1 MSEAKS
7 ESAESLAGTTPP
19 AKTPPS
25 KTPPSKT
32 PPAEPSKQSVL
43 RRYYPAAVPVILGL
57 IIYFMPVPDG
67 VDPKGMHMLGIF
79 VGTIVALILQPLPTG
94 SVALVGLS
102 IAMITQT
109 ETPTEA
115 LSGFSNTTIWLIV
128 ASFFIAEGF
137 LVTGL
142 GKRVALMFVTKLGK
156 SSLGLSYGM
165 ALTDLILAPATP
177 SNTARA
183 GGVVY
188 PIIVSLSKLEDSNP
202 EPEDSRKKLGAYL
215 LLTSLQVNVVTS
227 AMFITAMAGNPVAVD
242 AAAKIGIDISW
253 GKWALAASVPGIAS
267 LIAIPWVMSKIFP
280 PTMLKTPKAPE
291 QAREE
296 LRKAGPIS
304 RNEKIMA
311 ATFVLLL
318 VLWWPGLAAQ
328 RQCHY
333 NSIRRNRHPVGDQGA
348 DVEQP
353 GPRHR
358 GVADARVLCRSGRY
372 GKPSRRTRRDLVDR
386 NPGLLER
393 RRFAVDLGFCDP
405 DLGVLL
411 RALSVCVEHRADRRD
426 VRGVSRRGGGNRCT
440 AAVLSPGVRLHR
452 QPVRRY
458 LALRVRSG
466 RSDLRFRIHQG
477 PRNGSESVS

>member
-7 ESAESLAGTTPP
+7 ESTESFSET
-19 AKTPPS
+19 
-25 KTPPSKT
+25 T

-318 VLWWPGLAAQ
+318 VLWCLGSQLNVNATTTAF
-328 RQCHY
+328 
-333 NSIRRNRHPVGDQGA
+333 VGIGILLVTKVLTWNNLVHDTGA
-348 DVEQP
+348 WQTLVFFAVLVGMASHLEELGVISWIGTQVSSSSTVC
-353 GPRHR
+353 R
-358 GVADARVLCRSGRY
+358 GS
-372 GKPSRRTRRDLVDR
+372 
-386 NPGLLER
+386 GLL
-393 RRFAVDLGFCDP
+393 
-405 DLGVLL
+405 
-411 RALSVCVEHRADRRD
+411 
-426 VRGVSRRGGGNRCT
+426 
-440 AAVLSPGVRLHR
+440 
-452 QPVRRY
+452 
-458 LALRVRSG
+458 RS
-466 RSDLRFRIHQG
+466 
-477 PRNGSESVS
+477 

>member
-7 ESAESLAGTTPP
+7 EHTDVVVEP
-19 AKTPPS
+19 
-25 KTPPSKT
+25 
-32 PPAEPSKQSVL
+32 EPSMMK
-43 RRYYPAAVPVILGL
+43 RYYPAAVPVILGL
-57 IIYFMPVPDG
+57 IIFFLPVPDG
-67 VDPKGMHMLGIF
+67 VDPKGMQMLGIF

-109 ETPTEA
+109 ETPSEA
-115 LSGFSNTTIWLIV
+115 LAGFSNTTIWLIV

-142 GKRVALMFVTKLGK
+142 GKRIALMFVTKLGK

-202 EPEDSRKKLGAYL
+202 EPEESRKKLGAYL

-242 AAAKIGIDISW
+242 AAAKLGIEISW

-280 PTMLKTPKAPE
+280 PTMLKTPQSSGAG
-291 QAREE
+291 QGRATQGRSREPRRE
-296 LRKAGPIS
+296 DHG
-304 RNEKIMA
+304 RNVHSA
-311 ATFVLLL
+311 ACAL
-318 VLWWPGLAAQ
+318 VPGYTTQ
-328 RQCHY
+328 RQ
-333 NSIRRNRHPVGDQGA
+333 RHHHGVCRHRDPPGHEGA
-348 DVEQP
+348 QLEQP
-353 GPRHR
+353 GD
-358 GVADARVLCRSGRY
+358 G
-372 GKPSRRTRRDLVDR
+372 
-386 NPGLLER
+386 
-393 RRFAVDLGFCDP
+393 
-405 DLGVLL
+405 
-411 RALSVCVEHRADRRD
+411 
-426 VRGVSRRGGGNRCT
+426 
-440 AAVLSPGVRLHR
+440 
-452 QPVRRY
+452 
-458 LALRVRSG
+458 
-466 RSDLRFRIHQG
+466 
-477 PRNGSESVS
+477 

>member
-7 ESAESLAGTTPP
+7 ESTESFSET
-19 AKTPPS
+19 
-25 KTPPSKT
+25 T

-43 RRYYPAAVPVILGL
+43 RRYYPAAVPVVLGL

-318 VLWWPGLAAQ
+318 VLWCLGSQLNVNATTTAF
-328 RQCHY
+328 
-333 NSIRRNRHPVGDQGA
+333 VGIGILLVTKVLTWNNLVHDTGGA
-348 DVEQP
+348 WQ
-353 GPRHR
+353 
-358 GVADARVLCRSGRY
+358 
-372 GKPSRRTRRDLVDR
+372 TLVF
-386 NPGLLER
+386 
-393 RRFAVDLGFCDP
+393 FAVLVGMASHLEE
-405 DLGVLL
+405 LGVISWIGTQVSSSVDGLPWIWLL
-411 RALSVCVEHRADRRD
+411 RS
-426 VRGVSRRGGGNRCT
+426 
-440 AAVLSPGVRLHR
+440 
-452 QPVRRY
+452 
-458 LALRVRSG
+458 
-466 RSDLRFRIHQG
+466 
-477 PRNGSESVS
+477 